1 MTISKFW
8 PGFYCGI
15 CAALLAACSPM
26 PETVDTADYV
36 PLSLAPANF
45 AGVIDR
51 RADFRAIYCEVP
63 TDPQACVQQLRRFR
77 DEGPAQAVP
86 TIDAARRGDFRIAV
100 ALGVGWDCVRELIDE
115 PELPLNQLRSLGF
128 DTRLI
133 PVEGLSGSERN
144 AELLFNS
151 LKGELN
157 DPRPLLLVGY
167 SKGTNDIMVALEN
180 YPQLA
185 ANTAAL
191 ISVAGAIG
199 GSPVAE
205 NDSGNTEK
213 LLHFSPFGDCGE
225 GDGLAL
231 ESLSPRV
238 RHAWLKDHLPLP
250 VPAYSL
256 VTAPEP
262 ARVSRALRSP
272 YKVLGV
278 VHPLNDGAL
287 LHWDQLLPGSTLL
300 GYANADHWAVSV
312 PLDMSGIPLGSF
324 LVTNDY
330 DRLGLWR
337 SMLDFV
343 IADLVEGPVTTP
355 AVPR

>member
-1 MTISKFW
+1 MRRFQLNA
-8 PGFYCGI
+8 GLA
-15 CAALLAACSPM
+15 CAIVAGLLSACSPM
-26 PETVDTADYV
+26 PEFVDTTDYV

-45 AGVIDR
+45 VGVIDR
-51 RADFRAIYCEVP
+51 RADFRAVYCVSEA
-63 TDPQACVQQLRRFR
+63 DDSANCSEQLRKFR
-77 DEGPAQAVP
+77 DEGPALNVPAVD
-86 TIDAARRGDFRIAV
+86 TARRGDFRIAV

-115 PELPLNQLRSLGF
+115 PELPLNQLRDLGF
-128 DTRLI
+128 DTRLLEI
-133 PVEGLSGSERN
+133 EGLSGSDRN
-144 AELLFNS
+144 AALLFAA
-151 LKGELN
+151 LEDELD
-157 DPRPLLLVGY
+157 DPRPLILVGY
-167 SKGTNDIMVALEN
+167 SKGANDIIVALEQ

-185 ANTAAL
+185 AHTAGF

-199 GSPVAE
+199 GSPVAD
-205 NDSGNTEK
+205 NDSGGTEQ
-213 LLHFSPFGDCGE
+213 LLHFSPFGDCSE

-238 RHAWLKDHLPLP
+238 RHAWLKDNLPLP
-250 VPAYSL
+250 VPAYSM

-272 YKVLGV
+272 YKLLGA

-312 PLDMSGIPLGSF
+312 PLDMSEVPLGNF
-324 LVTNDY
+324 LVTNEY
-330 DRLGLWR
+330 DRLGLWQ

-343 IADLVEGPVTTP
+343 IADLI
-355 AVPR
+355 ANR